1 MKHPPSIA
9 RGTVTSLS
17 DVAVIFLGVNLSRAP
32 RLGPGAGRRVAIL
45 QVRDVNDGL
54 LARREDLHEVDF
66 DDDPKHDRTF
76 LRSGDVIVT
85 ARGTLLR
92 CAIVS
97 ETHAD
102 VLPTSNLI
110 VVRPRAELIMPEL
123 VLAALR
129 HPRTQKALSS
139 EVAGVSVPTLRVPS
153 IARVR
158 VFLPALDEQRDLA
171 RLIALG
177 ETQYESALLAARLR
191 RELASAVVMQKM
203 EPRS

>member
-1 MKHPPSIA
+1 M
-9 RGTVTSLS
+9 VTFLS
-17 DVAVIFLGVNLSRAP
+17 DVSVIFLGVNLSRVP
-32 RLGPGAGRRVAIL
+32 RLGPGTGRRVAIL
-45 QVRDVNDGL
+45 QVKDVNDGL

-97 ETHAD
+97 DTHAG

-110 VVRPRAELIMPEL
+110 VVRPRAEFIMPEL

-129 HPRTQKALSS
+129 HPGTQKALSN
-139 EVAGVSVPTLRVPS
+139 EVAGVAVPTLRVPS
-153 IARVR
+153 VARVR
-158 VFLPALDEQRDLA
+158 VVVPALDEQRDLA
-171 RLIALG
+171 RLVALG
-177 ETQYESALLAARLR
+177 EAQYQSALLAARLR
-191 RELASAVVMQKM
+191 RELASEIVMRMM